1 MENKDKILIT
11 ITLEEIIN
19 IFDIFLID
27 NNELKLSL
35 LKEIM
40 NKKYR
45 YCILKELPESKKI
58 ELDLMNEILL
68 NNY

>member
-11 ITLEEIIN
+11 ITLEELIN
-19 IFDIFLID
+19 IFDNILID

-40 NKKYR
+40 NKKRHYGL
-45 YCILKELPESKKI
+45 LKELPENKKI
-58 ELDLMNEILL
+58 ELDFIKNKSAF
-68 NNY
+68 